1 MIKILHKN
9 SIIATFEYSE
19 NDYLLNY
26 NNIQLQHSISLS
38 LPNSKKIYTW
48 NRNFPPYFETFLPEG
63 YLYDIF
69 KNLLMKEYGYID
81 EYLLFSLLSPNIENR
96 VTFLTD
102 KTTLKIPTFDLDT
115 ILANDTADTFSNILH
130 TFLDKNAISG
140 VQPKSIAVLKDKE
153 SLKNREYIIKTWGEE
168 YPYLAENEY
177 LCLQALKKA
186 GIPIPEVR
194 LSQNNR
200 FLVVKKFIYKE
211 DGSLLGFEE
220 VLSLMEKNTINKYQG
235 SYEQIAKTIYPYLS
249 NKKESMKNF
258 FKTIIMNY
266 LLKNGDA
273 HLKNFGLLFS
283 DDFKEIWFAPA
294 YDVVTT
300 TAYIYKDK
308 PALMLNGKK
317 IWFSKEELIK
327 FGTKSCFLSHTEAQ
341 KCYEE
346 CKTALLNSIKD
357 LEIYI
362 IEHEHFTQV
371 GKRMLSS
378 WKLSLEEINMKEISD
393 DVIRTWSKY

>member
-1 MIKILHKN
+1 M
-9 SIIATFEYSE
+9 
-19 NDYLLNY
+19 
-26 NNIQLQHSISLS
+26 
-38 LPNSKKIYTW
+38 
-48 NRNFPPYFETFLPEG
+48 
-63 YLYDIF
+63 
-69 KNLLMKEYGYID
+69 LMKKYGYID
-81 EYLLFSLLSPNIENR
+81 EYLLFSLLAPNIENR
-96 VTFLTD
+96 VTFVTD
-102 KTTLKIPTFDLDT
+102 KTILKLPTFDMDM
-115 ILANDTADTFSNILH
+115 ILMNDTADTFSKILH

-140 VQPKSIAVLKDKE
+140 VQPKSIAILKDKD
-153 SLKNREYIIKTWGEE
+153 SLENREYIIKTWGDE
-168 YPYLAENEY
+168 YPYLAENEFF
-177 LCLQALKKA
+177 CLQALKKA
-186 GIPIPEVR
+186 GIPIPEVK

-220 VLSLMEKNTINKYQG
+220 VLSLMEKNSINKYQG
-235 SYEQIAKTIYPYLS
+235 SYEQVAKTIYPYLS
-249 NKKESMKNF
+249 NKKESMRNF

-283 DDFKEIWFAPA
+283 DDFKEVWFAPA

-308 PALMLNGKK
+308 PALMMDGKK
-317 IWFSKEELIK
+317 VWFSKESLIK
-327 FGTKSCFLSHTEAQ
+327 FGIKSCFLSKSEAKQ
-341 KCYEE
+341 CYEE
-346 CKTALLNSIKD
+346 CKNSLLDSIRE

-362 IEHEHFTQV
+362 DENRHFNQV

-393 DVIRTWSKY
+393 DTIRTWREY